1 MQHLLHL
8 LPVVDD
14 RDQRVLEPGRV
25 QERLRHGVDEARI
38 ARPARTVL
46 EVKSQG
52 KKAYD
57 PSPADVYA
65 CLMQLRASA

>member
-25 QERLRHGVDEARI
+25 QERLRHGGGEARI

-46 EVKSQG
+46 EVKSQCKIG
-52 KKAYD
+52 
-57 PSPADVYA
+57 
-65 CLMQLRASA
+65 L